1 MFIVGGFISAILAYF
16 LNKLVVDMYGDK
28 AVIYGVPL
36 IEESSK
42 TVMGYIFGSVI
53 SAHFVFGVVEA
64 FKDFVASPKEINF
77 KASVL
82 SIVTH
87 LVFGVVAFYVL
98 RQVNIYAAIFMTAVI
113 HGCWNWIMLR

>member
-1 MFIVGGFISAILAYF
+1 MFIVGGFISAILSYF

-36 IEESSK
+36 VEESSK
-42 TVMGYIFGSVI
+42 TAIGYIFGSVI
-53 SAHFVFGVVEA
+53 GVHFVFGVVEA
-64 FKDFVASPKEINF
+64 FKDFVESPKEINF

-82 SIVTH
+82 SIATH
-87 LVFGVVAFYVL
+87 LVFGIVAFYVL
-98 RQVNIYAAIFMTAVI
+98 RQINIYAAIFMTAVI